1 MHFTLV
7 VQGFKVDVYAAVQI
21 LPNSTKM
28 TWANKKEELPE
39 YKEFMDVEEMQEF
52 ANGVRDFTNILT
64 MNLDKFMNGTPIGWD
79 RPRYKRK

>member
-7 VQGFKVDVYAAVQI
+7 VQGYKVDVYVLVQI

-52 ANGVRDFTNILT
+52 ANAFRDFSTILT
-64 MNLDKFMNGTPIGWD
+64 LNLDTFMNGKPIGWE
-79 RPRYKRK
+79 RPRYKRR

>member
-7 VQGFKVDVYAAVQI
+7 VQGYKVDVYVLVQI
-21 LPNSTKM
+21 FPNYTKM
-28 TWANKKEELPE
+28 TWANKKEDLLE

-64 MNLDKFMNGTPIGWD
+64 MNLDTFMSGKPIGWE
-79 RPRYKRK
+79 RPRYKRG